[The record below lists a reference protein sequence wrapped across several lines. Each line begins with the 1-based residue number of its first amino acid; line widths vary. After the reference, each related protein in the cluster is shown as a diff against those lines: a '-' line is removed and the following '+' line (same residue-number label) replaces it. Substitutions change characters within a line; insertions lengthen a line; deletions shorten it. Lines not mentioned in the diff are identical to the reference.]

1 MVPFAAKLVLV
12 GCELPITHQRTA
24 GTFPVVESVAA
35 DLKQI
40 GVDYVDL
47 MLLHWSCDT
56 MEQTVAHYKLMQDL
70 VKPSLAADGSYAAP
84 LAKAIGISNFN
95 ASAIESLLAAPGV
108 TVKPA
113 ANQVRGRSSDRDVWT
128 AASISLPVPLQCG
141 YSIANHDNL
150 RPGLGRDDAT
160 REYCLKNDIAYEG
173 ANNSSQL
180 NSTQLNSTQLPCEV

>member
-95 ASAIESLLAAPGV
+95 ASAIESLMAAPGV

-113 ANQVRGRSSDRDVWT
+113 VNQVRSRSSDRDVTCGPRPQSHCLCPCSAATPSPTTTTCGRASAATTRRAST
-128 AASISLPVPLQCG
+128 A
-141 YSIANHDNL
+141 
-150 RPGLGRDDAT
+150 
-160 REYCLKNDIAYEG
+160 
-173 ANNSSQL
+173 
-180 NSTQLNSTQLPCEV
+180 